1 MDAMPVTLKQE
12 FEGYARQIELGFL
25 RIEDALKRM
34 YELPQGGT
42 AVGTGINTHKEFVNR
57 FAREISKATN
67 LPFKEAENH
76 FEAQATVDAPMELS
90 GQLKNIAAGLMK
102 ISNDFRWMNS
112 GRSEEHTF
120 ELQSRGH
127 LVCRLLLE

>member
-1 MDAMPVTLKQE
+1 MTARTHLMDDTPVTLKPAV
-12 FEGYARQIELGFL
+12 EGYARQIEIGHL

-34 YELPQGGT
+34 NEVPQGET
-42 AVGTGINTHKEFVNR
+42 AVGTGINTHKEVGNR

-90 GQLKNIAAGLMK
+90 GQLKNIAAGL
-102 ISNDFRWMNS
+102 
-112 GRSEEHTF
+112 
-120 ELQSRGH
+120 
-127 LVCRLLLE
+127 